1 MPQQSTRDRTLEMG
15 EMNSTQ
21 ALQLLSRHAF
31 RKDSP
36 PPDYLDLS
44 NEVVSVAGRLL
55 LSLEITGSHLHGRSK
70 EEWKEKIRRL
80 RKLPHGDI
88 QRKLMISYEA
98 LDYRTKQIFLDV
110 ACFFINKTRTNAVY
124 MWKACNLDPDMGIKE
139 LVSTSL
145 VKVTD
150 NGKLWMHDHLRDLGR
165 EMIYLE
171 NCMDLGKRSRL
182 WIHKEALGVLK
193 GREVRKET
201 LFLLLSS

>member
-1 MPQQSTRDRTLEMG
+1 
-15 EMNSTQ
+15 
-21 ALQLLSRHAF
+21 
-31 RKDSP
+31 
-36 PPDYLDLS
+36 
-44 NEVVSVAGRLL
+44 
-55 LSLEITGSHLHGRSK
+55 
-70 EEWKEKIRRL
+70 
-80 RKLPHGDI
+80 
-88 QRKLMISYEA
+88 
-98 LDYRTKQIFLDV
+98 
-110 ACFFINKTRTNAVY
+110 
-124 MWKACNLDPDMGIKE
+124 MGIKE

-201 LFLLLSS
+201 LFLLLNS